1 MSNIKDLEDHL
12 MDDIDGEI
20 AQPTDLDEDAPDS
33 LKSIFD
39 DPHLT
44 KLLTPGLDKNGQ
56 PADKKE
62 FHCHWCKVTLKGGW
76 NATKAICHLAKQSGH
91 DIRPCTG
98 RIRADYAALYRTMFS
113 ELKVKQKRG
122 GEQKANAK
130 SSADRHD
137 ASVMKMA
144 MQRKSGKSNVATNQT
159 VTSFFSPTTSASR
172 SGVSSGIQLKLD
184 ASIPNPMVDKA
195 ALAAMVSAI
204 LRLGLPFS
212 LVEDPLFRRAC
223 MAFRGVSNKFR
234 FPSAKQIR
242 TEHLNDQYEAQ
253 QEETYSLLAT
263 NAELFGITV
272 FGDGA
277 TVRKMPLINIL
288 ANGAYCPAGLLEIR
302 DASEHMAA
310 GGVKDATYIAGLI
323 KPHILKLGENNV
335 DLCIM
340 DGAKNVQNATNQLQL
355 WFPRMS
361 GAHGAEHLTA
371 LCLSDVAK
379 TPKVKCMPYVSIDL
393 I

>member
-1 MSNIKDLEDHL
+1 
-12 MDDIDGEI
+12 
-20 AQPTDLDEDAPDS
+20 
-33 LKSIFD
+33 
-39 DPHLT
+39 
-44 KLLTPGLDKNGQ
+44 
-56 PADKKE
+56 
-62 FHCHWCKVTLKGGW
+62 
-76 NATKAICHLAKQSGH
+76 
-91 DIRPCTG
+91 
-98 RIRADYAALYRTMFS
+98 MFS

-137 ASVMKMA
+137 VSVMKMA

-195 ALAAMVSAI
+195 ALAALVSAI

-223 MAFRGVSNKFR
+223 MAFRGVSNKFC

-288 ANGAYCPAGLLEIR
+288 ANGAYCPAGL
-302 DASEHMAA
+302 
-310 GGVKDATYIAGLI
+310 
-323 KPHILKLGENNV
+323 
-335 DLCIM
+335 
-340 DGAKNVQNATNQLQL
+340 
-355 WFPRMS
+355 F
-361 GAHGAEHLTA
+361 
-371 LCLSDVAK
+371 
-379 TPKVKCMPYVSIDL
+379 
-393 I
+393 